1 MAAIELE
8 ELTKVYADGTRA
20 VDALDLAIDDGE
32 FVVFVGPSGCG
43 KSTLLRMIAG
53 LESVSDGDILINSAR
68 VNDVSADT
76 LDREAGTCGVAVD
89 SVTRAAVAD
98 HDQLRDAGRHIGQI
112 NSAIAACPSDQVV
125 KLNAGTY
132 TLSDSVM
139 FDNKSGVTLR
149 GAGADQTKLKFTN
162 SNPSQS
168 CFGPPSNICFKNG
181 ELNYSAAP
189 THSANWTAGYA
200 KGATSITLSSSSG
213 VPVAQA

>member
-1 MAAIELE
+1 LAGVMLFVAPAAAQAQPWSGIISS
-8 ELTKVYADGTRA
+8 TRA
-20 VDALDLAIDDGE
+20 VDWSSAGIPGGIPARTT
-32 FVVFVGPSGCG
+32 VCA
-43 KSTLLRMIAG
+43 TL
-53 LESVSDGDILINSAR
+53 SP
-68 VNDVSADT
+68 
-76 LDREAGTCGVAVD
+76 GV
-89 SVTRAAVAD
+89 TAA
-98 HDQLRDAGRHIGQI
+98 QI

-139 FDNKSGVTLR
+139 FNNKSGVTLR

-200 KGATSITLSSSSG
+200 KGATSITLSSTS
-213 VPVAQA
+213 